1 VLVLNDENF
10 DDAIAKHD
18 YLLVEFYAPWCAH
31 CEKLQPEFDAA
42 AEILAKQNPARVLAK
57 VDASENKNI
66 ADRLQIK
73 GFPTL
78 FFFNHSAKIDYTG
91 GRSKDTI
98 VDWITK
104 KSGAISVDVTDCA
117 SMQ

>member
-1 VLVLNDENF
+1 MMPLQSMTIYSSSFTHHGGKFKNKFDTTVLITLSDINS
-10 DDAIAKHD
+10 
-18 YLLVEFYAPWCAH
+18 AH

-78 FFFNHSAKIDYTG
+78 FFFK
-91 GRSKDTI
+91 
-98 VDWITK
+98 
-104 KSGAISVDVTDCA
+104 
-117 SMQ
+117 